1 MGWDGHGNILTPPFL
16 TFLAFL
22 PFLPCP
28 QVLIYEAAAFQ
39 GRSFTISRDIYD
51 LKRLP
56 EPGLP
61 TVGSLRVLG
70 GW

>member
-1 MGWDGHGNILTPPFL
+1 MTMGTFSPHHVPFL
-16 TFLAFL
+16 TFL
-22 PFLPCP
+22 PFLTCP

-51 LKRLP
+51 LKQLP

>member
-1 MGWDGHGNILTPPFL
+1 MGWDGCGTVLTSPFSPFSPVSPL
-16 TFLAFL
+16 T
-22 PFLPCP
+22 CP

-56 EPGLP
+56 EPALP

>member
-1 MGWDGHGNILTPPFL
+1 MLGQLPGITGWDGLGTILTP
-16 TFLAFL
+16 
-22 PFLPCP
+22 PCP

-39 GRSFTISRDIYD
+39 GRSFTLSRDIYN

-56 EPGLP
+56 KPALP
-61 TVGSLRVLG
+61 TVGSLRILG